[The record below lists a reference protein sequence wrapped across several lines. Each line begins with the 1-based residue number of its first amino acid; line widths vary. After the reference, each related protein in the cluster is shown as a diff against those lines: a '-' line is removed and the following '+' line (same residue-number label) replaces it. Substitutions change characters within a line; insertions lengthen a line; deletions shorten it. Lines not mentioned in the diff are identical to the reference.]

1 MMNFE
6 IVLGYRQKF
15 FVGVF
20 HAAVLAWFENVSSVV
35 WGFHDGTCVIT
46 SPHFT
51 WSWVDSIEQGL
62 HRSSTGRWVNDVFF
76 ITSLITTRQ
85 NRNIYITNKQ
95 TKSTKSVTEDNFK
108 VTGNLFGPLKWIST
122 KNYPPLIAY
131 YWRWQK
137 KLCAC
142 PFFKL

>member
-20 HAAVLAWFENVSSVV
+20 HAAVLAWIENVSTVV

-85 NRNIYITNKQ
+85 NRNIYITNKK
-95 TKSTKSVTEDNFK
+95 TKSTKSVNEDNFN
-108 VTGNLFGPLKWIST
+108 VTGNLFEPLKWISS

-131 YWRWQK
+131 CWRWQK

-142 PFFKL
+142 PLFKL